1 VVFHPAIYALLV
13 GSVLISAMLIYSA
26 YHGVRIL
33 MRWNIRS
40 GGELQLNLERRTYL
54 ISTMVS
60 YAFGFQL
67 ISFFL
72 FIFTAD
78 SLHTLFVG
86 AMCAAG
92 SLNVNEFGYPTVILK
107 TLNFILAGLWL
118 ILNFTDNRA
127 YDYPLIKKK
136 YLMLLLITPGI
147 VIEAII
153 QANYFLGMEPDIIT
167 SCCGTL
173 FSADAEGVTSGIVAL
188 PVLPVSA
195 VFYATMM
202 LSAALGIFF
211 YIRGRGAYLFSL
223 TTMMAFIVSVVA
235 LVSYISLY
243 IYELPTHHCPFDIL
257 QAEYSFVGYPLY
269 ACLLGGTVSGM
280 GVGILKP
287 FQKIKSLVRVIPA
300 VQRGLTLTSLSLSTI
315 FLCIVVYSVVFSNLT
330 LPLF

>member
-1 VVFHPAIYALLV
+1 MVFHPAIYALLI

-26 YHGVRIL
+26 YYGVRIL

-54 ISTMVS
+54 ISTMVG

-92 SLNVNEFGYPTVILK
+92 SLNVNAFGYPTVILK

-136 YLMLLLITPGI
+136 YLMLLLVSPGI
-147 VIEAII
+147 VIETII
-153 QANYFLGMEPDIIT
+153 QANYFLGMQPNIIT

-195 VFYATMM
+195 VFYATMV
-202 LSAALGIFF
+202 LSVALGIFF
-211 YIRGRGAYLFSL
+211 YTRGRGAYLFSL
-223 TTMMAFIVSVVA
+223 MTTMAFMVSVVA

-257 QAEYSFVGYPLY
+257 QADYDFGGYPLY
-269 ACLLGGTVSGM
+269 ACLLGSTVTGM

-287 FQKIKSLVRVIPA
+287 FQKIKSLVRVIPS
-300 VQRGLTLTSLSLSTI
+300 VQRRLTVASWSMSTI
-315 FLCIVVYSVVFSNLT
+315 FLSIVVYRVVFSNLT

>member
-1 VVFHPAIYALLV
+1 MVFHPAIFALLL

-26 YHGVRIL
+26 CYGVRIL
-33 MRWNIRS
+33 MNWNIRS
-40 GGELQLNLERRTYL
+40 GNELQLNLERRTYL
-54 ISTMVS
+54 ISTIVS

-67 ISFFL
+67 ISLFL

-78 SLHTLFVG
+78 HLHTLFVG

-92 SLNVNEFGYPTVILK
+92 SLNVNEFGYPTVVLK
-107 TLNFILAGLWL
+107 TVNFILAGLWL

-127 YDYPLIKKK
+127 YDYPLIKTK
-136 YLMLLLITPGI
+136 YLMLLLISPGI
-147 VIEAII
+147 AAEAII
-153 QANYFLGMEPDIIT
+153 QANYFLGMKPNIIT

-195 VFYATMM
+195 VFYATMA
-202 LSAALGIFF
+202 LAAALGIFF

-223 TTMMAFIVSVVA
+223 ATALAFMVSVVA
-235 LVSYISLY
+235 LISYISLY

-257 QAEYSFVGYPLY
+257 QAEYHFVGYPLY
-269 ACLLGGTVSGM
+269 AGLLGSTVTGM

-287 FQKIKSLVRVIPA
+287 FQKIKSLVRIIPS
-300 VQRGLTLTSLSLSTI
+300 VQRWLTLTSLALSII
-315 FLCIVVYSVVFSNLT
+315 FLGIVVYSVVFSNLS